1 MLPQEEADTELI
13 AICLPGSRV
22 RHTRI
27 KKCRAPSLNCLPAR
41 PRSGIL
47 PAIALKL
54 LNPRRLVTFESIL
67 HHRQTMRAR
76 QTTRSTQKWL
86 EKADRQPAN
95 IKKSFGEIVR
105 QLRHKAG
112 MTIEELALASKISR
126 AMLSS
131 VERGEKSPT
140 LSVLTG
146 IASGLNVPI
155 SRLMAE
161 VTPSSVAS
169 VVRRPER
176 MIFHDQETGIER
188 HLLSPS
194 HLDTGIEL
202 VEHVLPPGQRFAG
215 TPRIGMRMDK
225 YVVVIEGALT
235 VEMQDASYNLDTAD
249 SMYFRINGE
258 YCFVNNSRRP
268 CRYYLFI
275 VHRRE

>member
-1 MLPQEEADTELI
+1 MK
-13 AICLPGSRV
+13 S
-22 RHTRI
+22 
-27 KKCRAPSLNCLPAR
+27 S
-41 PRSGIL
+41 
-47 PAIALKL
+47 
-54 LNPRRLVTFESIL
+54 
-67 HHRQTMRAR
+67 
-76 QTTRSTQKWL
+76 QTTHSTQKWS
-86 EKADRQPAN
+86 EKADRETAHIN
-95 IKKSFGEIVR
+95 KSFGEIVR

-112 MTIEELALASKISR
+112 MTIEELALSAKVSR

-161 VTPSSVAS
+161 ATPSSVAS
-169 VVRRPER
+169 VVRRPQR
-176 MIFHDQETGIER
+176 LIFRDQETGIER

-202 VEHVLPPGQRFAG
+202 VEHVLPSGQRFAG

-225 YVVVIEGALT
+225 YVVVVEGALT
-235 VEMQDASYNLDTAD
+235 VEMQDASYDLDTAD
-249 SMYFRINGE
+249 SIYFRINGD
-258 YCFVNNSRRP
+258 YCFVNNSRRL